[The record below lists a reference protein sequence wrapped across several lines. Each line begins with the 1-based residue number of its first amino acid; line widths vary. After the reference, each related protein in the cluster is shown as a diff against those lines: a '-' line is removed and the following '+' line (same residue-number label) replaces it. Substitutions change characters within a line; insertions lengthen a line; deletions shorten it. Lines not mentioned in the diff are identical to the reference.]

1 MDTDTR
7 EHRETLLRLEVRLAD
22 LARATKSVVD
32 ELETLSRTDRRCD
45 LAFYRA
51 ALALC
56 QLRLAHRD
64 MQGPEDSHGGY
75 RASSV
80 YAG

>member
-32 ELETLSRTDRRCD
+32 QLETLSREDRRCD
-45 LAFYRA
+45 LAFRRA
-51 ALALC
+51 ALAVC

-64 MQGPEDSHGGY
+64 MQGPKSEI
-75 RASSV
+75 SV
-80 YAG
+80 ER